1 VCGGTGRASIEWRRH
16 GGGRL
21 AAGEVFH
28 QADVPKVARWKL
40 LGHLAESA
48 KTKPPAYW
56 SADDMQAHR
65 LRTAAHLAL
74 TLPEFQLA

>member
-1 VCGGTGRASIEWRRH
+1 MAAVDWLLGRCSIRRTCRRWR
-16 GGGRL
+16 GR
-21 AAGEVFH
+21 
-28 QADVPKVARWKL
+28 KL
-40 LGHLAESA
+40 FGHLAESA